1 LAEISYRDVRASDL
15 AALSAIM
22 SDWEVV
28 RQLGSWPWPHDLAF
42 TASRCHPYRGNGF
55 VWAIVR
61 DGQMIGTV
69 GVTEGTFGYCLR
81 RDQWGQG
88 IGSASAR
95 TAIAHAFD
103 NPALEKI
110 TAEVWAD
117 NLPSMHI
124 LIKLGFA
131 VVMIE
136 TLHAKARAVP
146 TLLQRLVLTRPRWQ
160 TLSNPGQSANAG
172 A

>member
-1 LAEISYRDVRASDL
+1 MVEISYRDVRPQDL
-15 AALSAIM
+15 GALSVIM

-28 RQLGSWPWPHDLAF
+28 RQLGSWPWPHDMAF
-42 TASRCHPYRGNGF
+42 TASRCHPYQGNGF

-61 DGQMIGTV
+61 NGQMIGTV

-81 RDQWGQG
+81 RDHWGQG
-88 IGSASAR
+88 IGTAAAR

-103 NPALEKI
+103 SPALNGI

-117 NLPSMHI
+117 NLPSKHI
-124 LIKLGFA
+124 LNKLGF
-131 VVMIE
+131 VVILTE
-136 TLHAKARAVP
+136 TVHAKARAVP
-146 TLLQRLVLTRPRWQ
+146 TLSQRLVLTRPRWQ
-160 TLSNPGQSANAG
+160 TLSNPAQSANAG